1 MTTELRGQT
10 SWASLSAE
18 FQIAQLTTAPTWKSL
33 STNWPQQQLAD
44 FTLVGIDLPYSGVQ
58 GLYPNRRYIVEILT
72 ELTNNILVITLN
84 RPEAGNALNGALS
97 EGLSNALADAATNPE
112 MRAIVITGA
121 GEKIFCAG
129 MDLKAFAAGEDL
141 AKIGMGFTALRN
153 CTKPLIAAVNGHA
166 LAGGFEVVMLC
177 DLIVS
182 IDTAR
187 FGIPEVKRGL
197 FAAGGGVRLPARIPL
212 AVAMEMGLT
221 GDPIDAARAKE
232 LGLINQV
239 VPPSELLDA
248 ALALAARI
256 TVNGPLAVQATKQ
269 LMLDEIGDGNPALLG
284 QLQRSV
290 FSSEDAKEG
299 PRAFAEKRAPNW
311 QGK

>member
-1 MTTELRGQT
+1 MEV
-10 SWASLSAE
+10 LS
-18 FQIAQLTTAPTWKSL
+18 
-33 STNWPQQQLAD
+33 
-44 FTLVGIDLPYSGVQ
+44 
-58 GLYPNRRYIVEILT
+58 EI
-72 ELTNNILVITLN
+72 TNNVLVLTLN

-97 EGLSNALADAATNPE
+97 EGLSNALTEAADNNDI
-112 MRAIVITGA
+112 RAIVITGA

-129 MDLKAFAAGEDL
+129 MDLKAFAAGEDI
-141 AKIGMGFTALRN
+141 AKIGMGFAALRN
-153 CTKPLIAAVNGHA
+153 CKKPLIAAVNGHA

-182 IDTAR
+182 VDSAR

-239 VPPSELLDA
+239 VPAAELRDA
-248 ALALAARI
+248 ALTLAAR
-256 TVNGPLAVQATKQ
+256 VSANGPLAVQATKQ
-269 LMLDEIGDGNPALLG
+269 LMLDEIGNGNPALLG
-284 QLQRSV
+284 ELQKKV
-290 FSSEDAKEG
+290 FTSEDAKEG
-299 PRAFAEKRAPNW
+299 ATAFAQKRAPEW
-311 QGK
+311 KGR

>member
-1 MTTELRGQT
+1 M
-10 SWASLSAE
+10 
-18 FQIAQLTTAPTWKSL
+18 
-33 STNWPQQQLAD
+33 
-44 FTLVGIDLPYSGVQ
+44 Q
-58 GLYPNRRYIVEILT
+58 GLGSNRRYLMEILT
-72 ELTNNILVITLN
+72 EITNNILVITLN
-84 RPEAGNALNGALS
+84 RPDAGNALNGALS
-97 EGLSNALADAATNPE
+97 EGLSNALTDAETNPE
-112 MRAIVITGA
+112 VRAIVVTGA

-129 MDLKAFAAGEDL
+129 MDLKAFAAGEDI
-141 AKIGMGFTALRN
+141 AKIGMGFTALRK

-166 LAGGFEVVMLC
+166 LAGGFEVVMMC

-182 IDTAR
+182 VESAK

-239 VPPSELLDA
+239 APAAELRDA

-269 LMLDEIGDGNPALLG
+269 LMLDEIGDGNPQLMG
-284 QLQRSV
+284 ELQRKV
-290 FSSEDAKEG
+290 FTSEDAKEG
-299 PRAFAEKRAPNW
+299 PRAFAEKRAPEW
-311 QGK
+311 KGR